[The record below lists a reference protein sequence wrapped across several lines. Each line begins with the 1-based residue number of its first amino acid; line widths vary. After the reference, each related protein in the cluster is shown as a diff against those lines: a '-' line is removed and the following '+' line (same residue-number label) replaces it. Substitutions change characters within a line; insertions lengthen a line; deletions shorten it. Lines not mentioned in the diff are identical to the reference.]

1 VGEVRERGEG
11 RGMTTLG
18 VRGGA
23 PPTRSSTDRALGSGA
38 KRPGIGDGT
47 LPFWDASKAK
57 ASA

>member
-1 VGEVRERGEG
+1 
-11 RGMTTLG
+11 MATLG

-23 PPTRSSTDRALGSGA
+23 PPTRSSTDSALASGA